1 MNYAIHRIS
10 LDINDDS
17 PSQLTLSARQGD
29 TAKLLI
35 ITLLADKHNYQIEKG
50 CYATFTGK
58 KSSGVSFEHE
68 CVINRETN
76 KIEYS
81 YMPMTVSTSGNIDC
95 EINIFNGY
103 GERLTTAR
111 FNIVVYETI
120 FSGSVADAEDDITAV
135 TQLRAELNKLI
146 DDVEQKLEDGDF
158 VGEQGPPGVSAK
170 IIVNGEEVETFNA
183 DEFMEN
189 SYAQASE
196 IQAIIWG

>member
-81 YMPMTVSTSGNIDC
+81 FMPMTVSTSGNIDC

-120 FSGSVADAEDDITAV
+120 FSGSVSDAEDDITAV

-146 DDVEQKLEDGDF
+146 DDIEQKIEDGDF
-158 VGEQGPPGVSAK
+158 VGTK

-183 DEFMEN
+183 DEFIEN